1 MSRMRRIVLARPLA
15 AAPVAADFRLE
26 ETTLPEPSEGELL
39 ARTLYLSLDPYVGSV
54 LRGRHLGDHQPQP
67 GDLVPGRGIGEV
79 IASRATGFEAGD
91 IVRGEFGWRD
101 HAILPAAAAQ
111 KITPEDAPLS
121 AQLGVAGMPGLTAY
135 AGIKHLAKV
144 SGGEHVL
151 VSSAAGA
158 VGGAAGQIARILGAA
173 RVVGIAGSPSKCA
186 VVTGDYGFDTCV
198 NYRNAGWKDA
208 LKDALP
214 RGADVYFDNV
224 GGELLMTALLNL
236 ANYGRVVFCG
246 LASQYHTDERP
257 AGPNPG
263 LYIAKRA
270 QLYGLVVYDFEHE
283 QVAFTRLA
291 GGWIREGRLA
301 VTEDRVEGLENAP
314 GLFEKLMRGENVGKA
329 IVRVGDKA

>member
-26 ETTLPEPSEGELL
+26 ETALPEQAEGEVL
-39 ARTLYLSLDPYVGSV
+39 ARTLYLSLDPYIGSV
-54 LRGRHLGDHQPQP
+54 LRGRHLGERQPQP
-67 GDLVPGRGIGEV
+67 GDLVPGRGIGVV
-79 IASRATGFEAGD
+79 IASRAGGFKAGD

-101 HAILPAAAAQ
+101 HAVLPASAAQ

-135 AGIKHLAKV
+135 AGLKYLAKV
-144 SGGEHVL
+144 GGGEHVL

-158 VGGAAGQIARILGAA
+158 VGGAAAQIARILGAA

-186 VVTGDYGFDTCV
+186 LVTGAYGFDACV
-198 NYRNAGWKDA
+198 NYRDAGWKDA
-208 LKDALP
+208 LKAALP

-224 GGELLMTALLNL
+224 GGDILMTALLNL

-246 LASQYHTDERP
+246 LASQYHADERP

-283 QVAFTRLA
+283 QAAFTRLA

-301 VTEDRVEGLENAP
+301 VSEDRVDGLENTPA
-314 GLFEKLMRGENVGKA
+314 LFEKLMRGENVGKA
-329 IVRVGDKA
+329 IVRVDDKT